1 MNILNLSNKQIHTAE
16 QETLS
21 FFNVMHLVPAAYI
34 THNALSDNEWHY
46 WRQIKCSLHKRLH
59 TTFLTYAVELPKTCK
74 HT

>member
-34 THNALSDNEWHY
+34 THNALSDNE
-46 WRQIKCSLHKRLH
+46 
-59 TTFLTYAVELPKTCK
+59 
-74 HT
+74 